1 MVSSRR
7 IRQNPDLRNCGE
19 FRAPY
24 LGASTLQGFTLM
36 YPFLSGDSLAAALE
50 MVCYV
55 FTVVGAIVSYVLTA
69 RC

>member
-1 MVSSRR
+1 M
-7 IRQNPDLRNCGE
+7 L
-19 FRAPY
+19 
-24 LGASTLQGFTLM
+24 
-36 YPFLSGDSLAAALE
+36 PFLPGDSLTGALE

>member
-1 MVSSRR
+1 MV
-7 IRQNPDLRNCGE
+7 GE
-19 FRAPY
+19 KPSEFDWLPHHKF
-24 LGASTLQGFTLM
+24 LGFAIMLPL
-36 YPFLSGDSLAAALE
+36 LSGDSLTGALE